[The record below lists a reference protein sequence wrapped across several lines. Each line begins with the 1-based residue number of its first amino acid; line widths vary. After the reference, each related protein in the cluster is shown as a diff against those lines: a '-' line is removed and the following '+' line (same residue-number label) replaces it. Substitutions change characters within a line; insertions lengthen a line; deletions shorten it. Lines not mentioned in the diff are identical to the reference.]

1 MNKSKKIAFVIEGN
15 KTEPQIIYNIKEYFL
30 KVWM

>member
-15 KTEPQIIYNIKEYFL
+15 KTEPQIIYNIKPNPR
-30 KVWM
+30 